1 MEGRNGKI
9 SPATPT
15 AIALLLVE
23 LNQERIKERKI
34 VMIEK
39 KAWKKCR
46 RTAQNG
52 NHKGW
57 GGASLIARDAENRK

>member
-1 MEGRNGKI
+1 MEVRHGKI

-46 RTAQNG
+46 YAAQHG
-52 NHKGW
+52 NQKGW
-57 GGASLIARDAENRK
+57 GGGGGGLP

>member
-1 MEGRNGKI
+1 MNMEGRNGKI
-9 SPATPT
+9 NPATPT

-39 KAWKKCR
+39 KAWK
-46 RTAQNG
+46 RT
-52 NHKGW
+52 
-57 GGASLIARDAENRK
+57 SLIASDAENRK